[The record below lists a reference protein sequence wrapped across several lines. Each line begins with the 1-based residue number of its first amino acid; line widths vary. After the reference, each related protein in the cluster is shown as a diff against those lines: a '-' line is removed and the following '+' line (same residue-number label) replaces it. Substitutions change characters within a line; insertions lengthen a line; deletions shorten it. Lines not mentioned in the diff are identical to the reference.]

1 MVTKRYII
9 NITKRYILLEQYMF
23 DDEPRPKQRGTQ
35 YKVRLPDELHT
46 WLKEMA
52 EKHDRS
58 MNYLI
63 VKAIKQLK
71 QQQEL

>member
-1 MVTKRYII
+1 M
-9 NITKRYILLEQYMF
+9 LE
-23 DDEPRPKQRGTQ
+23 DEPRRQRGTQ
-35 YKVRLPDELHT
+35 YKVRMPDELHA

-63 VKAIKQLK
+63 VKAIKQFK
-71 QQQEL
+71 QQMEI

>member
-1 MVTKRYII
+1 
-9 NITKRYILLEQYMF
+9 MF
-23 DDEPRPKQRGTQ
+23 DDEPRQKQRGTQ
-35 YKVRLPDELHT
+35 YKVRLPDELHA

-63 VKAIKQLK
+63 VKAVKQLK